1 MRKRTVWGTFTIRI
15 LFAWSLLAT
24 QASFS
29 QTFFS
34 LQYEVAEPTESF
46 RANAATGFGVRGTY
60 MRFVSS
66 RVALIGS
73 GGYLKWGPRVDFPP
87 NNEYKFVSIPIQ
99 LGADF
104 LLSKGIIAP
113 YVGMSLGMDYIRVR
127 GIAPNSTL
135 YSDISELKFSFRPH
149 VGLGI
154 FVAGPVGANIT
165 GSYNIIYTN
174 VAPSKYFG
182 LSVGLAVGF
191 K

>member
-1 MRKRTVWGTFTIRI
+1 MRRRTVWGTFTRRM
-15 LFAWSLLAT
+15 LFAWSLFAI
-24 QASFS
+24 QVSFS

-73 GGYLKWGPRVDFPP
+73 AGYLKWGPRVDFPP

-127 GIAPNSTL
+127 GVAQNSTL

-149 VGLGI
+149 IGLGI
-154 FVAGPVGANIT
+154 FVAGPVGVNIT
-165 GSYNIIYTN
+165 GSYNVIYTN
-174 VAPSKYFG
+174 VSPSKYFG
-182 LSVGLAVGF
+182 LSAGLAVGF

>member
-1 MRKRTVWGTFTIRI
+1 MKRFLCA
-15 LFAWSLLAT
+15 LFLLASQQT
-24 QASFS
+24 FS

-34 LQYEVAEPTESF
+34 LQYEVAEPTEGF
-46 RANAATGFGVRGTY
+46 RSIAATGFGVKGTY

-66 RVALIGS
+66 RFALVGS
-73 GGYLKWGPRVDFPP
+73 AGYVKWGPRVDFPP

-99 LGADF
+99 LGADV

-127 GIAPNSTL
+127 GIAPNSTV

-154 FVAGPVGANIT
+154 FVAGPVGVNLT
-165 GSYNIIYTN
+165 GSYNVIYTDGN
-174 VAPSKYFG
+174 PSKYFG
-182 LSVGLAVGF
+182 LNAGLTVGF
-191 K
+191 